1 MAPNTEQ
8 LVEKILEDCKRYAEK
23 HNVPTMAT
31 DIQYALARIRRDRE
45 NAK

>member
-1 MAPNTEQ
+1 MTPNTEK
-8 LVEKILEDCKRYAEK
+8 LIEKILEDCKRYAEK
-23 HNVPTMAT
+23 NNVPAMSS